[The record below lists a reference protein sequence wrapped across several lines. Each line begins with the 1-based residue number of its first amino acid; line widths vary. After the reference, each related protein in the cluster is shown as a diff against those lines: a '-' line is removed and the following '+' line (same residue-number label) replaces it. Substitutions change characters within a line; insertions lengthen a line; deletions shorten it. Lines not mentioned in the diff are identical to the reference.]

1 MPFKRSYPHGRHEG
15 EVAMYKTLK
24 LPISGDP
31 TSSGLP
37 MNHAVRAMQSPLV
50 AVGTLDKKGR
60 PWTTVW
66 GGDIGCAR
74 PVAEDVLRFDSK
86 VDTQH
91 DPVFSAL
98 LGSDKGKA
106 GHAVLQNEK
115 KRKMMAALTIDLEGQ
130 DRVKLMG
137 KMLAAMEGKDG
148 RVRIAMDIEESL
160 GNCPKYLNR
169 KEIVPNDAHPV
180 LISQKLP
187 LPQEAV
193 DLIGRADTLFLSST
207 NGKSMDTNNRGGPPG
222 FVRVIQNNEDGV
234 VLIYP
239 EFSGNRLYQSLGNL
253 KVNPLIGIV
262 VPDFVTSD
270 VLYLTGSATI
280 LVGKDASDLLVRT
293 QLAVKIN
300 VTDARFVQSGLPF
313 RGIPIEYSPYNPP
326 PRYLVAEQTESTA
339 KVPQDSTDLSVKF
352 LSREILTPTISRFT
366 FKLSSQKPIPK
377 WHAGQYITL
386 DFAPQLNRGWS
397 HMRDHDPQS
406 LNDDFIRTFTVSNT
420 PQETELQITVK
431 KNGPATHFLW
441 RHKAGTPLK
450 LSVLGFGGQEFFRMP
465 VQKTSEESPISVF
478 IAAGVGIT
486 PLLAQAPALIS
497 AESDFDVL
505 WSLRGEDL
513 NLAVDSFKR
522 IDGLAART
530 KLFITGDHFDS
541 KLVKEVQTLG
551 SEVAFRRLCE
561 DDFETLKGEEH
572 KFFLCTGPTL
582 LQRVKGWLTGEQVV
596 WEDFGY

>member
-15 EVAMYKTLK
+15 EVAVYKMLK

-37 MNHAVRAMQSPLV
+37 TNHAVRAMQSPLV
-50 AVGTLDKKGR
+50 AVGTLDSKGR

-66 GGDIGCAR
+66 GGDVGCAR

-86 VDTQH
+86 VDTEH
-91 DPVFSAL
+91 DPVFNAL
-98 LGSDKGKA
+98 LGSDETKT
-106 GHAVLQNEK
+106 GHAVLQDD
-115 KRKMMAALTIDLEGQ
+115 KRKMMAALTIDLDGQ

-137 KMLAAMEGKDG
+137 KMLAAVESKDG

-169 KEIVPNDAHPV
+169 KEIVPNNAHPV

-193 DLIGRADTLFLSST
+193 DLLGRADTLFLSST

-222 FVRVIQNNEDGV
+222 FVRIIQNNEDGV

-280 LVGKDASDLLVRT
+280 LVGKDASELLVRT
-293 QLAVKIN
+293 QLAVKIST
-300 VTDARFVQSGLPF
+300 TDARFVRSGLPF

-326 PRYLVAEQTESTA
+326 PRYLVAEQTESTGKA
-339 KVPQDSTDLSVKF
+339 SQSSTNLSAGF

-366 FKLSSQKPIPK
+366 FKLSSQKPIPT
-377 WHAGQYITL
+377 WHAGQYVTL
-386 DFAPQLNRGWS
+386 DFAPQLNQGWS

-406 LNDDFIRTFTVSNT
+406 LNDEFIRTFTVSNT

-431 KNGPATHFLW
+431 KHGPATHFLW
-441 RHKAGTPLK
+441 RHKVDTPLK
-450 LSVLGFGGQEFFRMP
+450 LSVLGFGGQESFRMP
-465 VQKTSEESPISVF
+465 VQKASAESPSSVF

-486 PLLAQAPALIS
+486 PLLAQAPALVR

-505 WSLRGEDL
+505 WSVRGEDIK
-513 NLAVDSFKR
+513 LAVDSFKR
-522 IDGLAART
+522 VDGLAART
-530 KLFITGDHFDS
+530 KLFVTGDHFDS
-541 KLVKEVQTLG
+541 KLVEEVQNLG
-551 SEVAFRRLCE
+551 SEVVFRRLCE
-561 DDFETLKGEEH
+561 DDLKALKGAEC

-582 LQRVKGWLTGEQVV
+582 LERVKGWLTGEQVV